1 MTKPIT
7 EREKEMEL
15 YEQYEQAVEE
25 YLRRSAIRNLS
36 PQTVRN
42 YRKALERFG
51 AHLKKQSGEQD
62 LYTIVESWRDDML
75 CSGVRESSVRQYL
88 ITLKIFFE
96 KACKR
101 SFPSALRFSE
111 NPVDDDMFP
120 KVVKRPYDEI
130 LTDDQVISLY
140 RNEAPQHF
148 PMWPRNYA
156 MLMLCLNEKIR
167 NAELL
172 DLRLSDLDFAHHE
185 LTVENGKGR
194 KFRVVDMT
202 ELTEQAIR
210 QYLNSGVR
218 PAYLADDD
226 YLFGTTA
233 AHEQGAVNARS
244 GAEKWHRG
252 TTNWLSNVIERTVFA
267 VTGVH
272 DVRSHDLRHVGAR
285 VCLNAGQSLEELQGQ
300 LGHASITTTQIYSNK
315 LLQRRR
321 RESAKAVL
329 AARDAAAQELTRK
342 NDQNDSGE
350 QIVIP
355 LFA

>member
-1 MTKPIT
+1 
-7 EREKEMEL
+7 MEL
-15 YEQYEQAVEE
+15 YEQYSQAVEE
-25 YLRRSAIRNLS
+25 YLRRAALKNLS
-36 PQTVRN
+36 QQTVKN
-42 YRKALERFG
+42 YRKALEKFG
-51 AHLKKQSGEQD
+51 AYLKAWSGEQD
-62 LYTIVESWRDDML
+62 LYEIVESWRDDML
-75 CSGVRESSVRQYL
+75 CGGAKESTVRQYL

-96 KACKR
+96 KAVKR
-101 SFPSALRFSE
+101 SFPAALRFSE
-111 NPVDDDMFP
+111 NPVDEDMFP

-140 RNEAPQHF
+140 GNTPLPHF
-148 PMWPRNYA
+148 PHWARNYA

-172 DLRLSDLDFAHHE
+172 DLKLSDLDFAHHE

-202 ELTEQAIR
+202 ELTEQAIH
-210 QYLNSGVR
+210 QYLNSGLR
-218 PAYLADDD
+218 PSYLSDDD
-226 YLFGTTA
+226 FLFGTTA
-233 AHEQGAVNARS
+233 AHEQGCVTSRS

-272 DVRSHDLRHVGAR
+272 DVRSHDLRHIGAR
-285 VCLNAGQSLEELQGQ
+285 VCLNAGQSMEELQGQ

-329 AARDAAAQELTRK
+329 AARDEAAEQLK
-342 NDQNDSGE
+342 KQNERAE
-350 QIVIP
+350 QTVIP